1 MTKVP
6 KSLLRA
12 WAEQVR
18 SRAAAEPD
26 PFPVS

>member
-18 SRAAAEPD
+18 SRAAEPD